1 MLENMSSRK
10 GGEAEMLF
18 NGEVVVITG
27 AARGIGRAMAEKF
40 CKESAK
46 VAIVDINE
54 ENGVQCAKFIQST
67 GGDAHFFKCDVMSVD
82 EISNCVK
89 SIEKTFGH
97 IDILINNAGILHT
110 TPIEEVT
117 EEEWDRIMAINLK
130 SVFFMSQQ
138 VIPYM
143 KKAGKGSI
151 LNISSLAGRMGGYA
165 NGLAYTASK
174 AGIIGLTYGFANRL
188 AKYNINVNA
197 IAPGTTETD
206 ILNDIPKDRLNEL
219 RAAIPL
225 GRFGKPEDIADVAV
239 FLTSSKAGFITG
251 AVLDVNGGMFVG

>member
-1 MLENMSSRK
+1 MSNGK
-10 GGEAEMLF
+10 GGESEVFF

-27 AARGIGRAMAEKF
+27 AAQGIGRAMAEKF
-40 CKESAK
+40 CKEGARA
-46 VAIVDINE
+46 AIVDVNE
-54 ENGVQCAKFIQST
+54 EKGILCAKAIQAA

-82 EISNCVK
+82 EISNCIK

-110 TPIEEVT
+110 TSIEDVT
-117 EEEWDRIMAINLK
+117 EEEWDRIMAVNLK
-130 SVFFMSQQ
+130 SVFFMSQK

-143 KKAGKGSI
+143 KKAGGGSI

-206 ILNDIPKDRLNEL
+206 ILNDIPKNRLNEL
-219 RAAIPL
+219 KASIPL
-225 GRFGKPEDIADVAV
+225 GRFGMPEDIADAAV
-239 FLTSSKAGFITG
+239 FLTSSRAGFITG